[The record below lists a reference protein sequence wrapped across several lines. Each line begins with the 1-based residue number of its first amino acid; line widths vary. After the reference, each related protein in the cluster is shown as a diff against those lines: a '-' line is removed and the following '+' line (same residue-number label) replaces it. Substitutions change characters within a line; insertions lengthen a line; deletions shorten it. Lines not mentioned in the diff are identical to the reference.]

1 MVLELEADATQ
12 QFEAVVGKPAVA
24 LDSDPQIVTIPAGHD
39 SLLSRVGIDADPRRA
54 KKTPA
59 AEAGAIVFE
68 ILLYDSVHG
77 HTPPDPRVAW
87 WE

>member
-1 MVLELEADATQ
+1 MVLELEANATQ
-12 QFEAVVGKPAVA
+12 QFEAVVGEPAVA
-24 LDSDPQIVTIPAGHD
+24 LDSDPEVLTIPAGHD

-59 AEAGAIVFE
+59 AEAGAIVFG
-68 ILLYDSVHG
+68 ILRYDSAHG
-77 HTPPDPRVAW
+77 HTPTDPRVAW